1 MIRLHDIS
9 VPVFGRYL
17 ERLDGLVIIAAAHV
31 ADRRLPEE
39 ALLKSRLAPD
49 MLPFEAQVRIAARF
63 PLRALRPLVPRLP
76 DLQFEEARSFA
87 TLRDDVAAAL
97 GVLSQVEPADLE
109 GREAAIDEKDA
120 AIGVFITL
128 QEPTK
133 PMRIEAESC
142 GFYHSETWQRDY
154 PRLQIL
160 TIEQLLNGATV
171 QMPPTATTYK
181 KAQREQECVEQ
192 GALL

>member
-31 ADRRLPEE
+31 ADRGLPEE
-39 ALLKSRLAPD
+39 ALLQSRLAPD

-97 GVLSQVEPADLE
+97 GVLSLVEPADLE
-109 GREAAIDEKDA
+109 GREAEIVTDRAGLADIALPAACFVVDYALPNMLFHLTTAYAIARWE
-120 AIGVFITL
+120 GVKL
-128 QEPTK
+128 
-133 PMRIEAESC
+133 
-142 GFYHSETWQRDY
+142 G
-154 PRLQIL
+154 
-160 TIEQLLNGATV
+160 
-171 QMPPTATTYK
+171 
-181 KAQREQECVEQ
+181 KADFDGWHRY
-192 GALL
+192 